1 MQELYFSQRTTL
13 PTRTPDVLDR
23 NYALL
28 QKAEGYAYKT
38 VGGTDLGAYVFKPK
52 EGEAPEAGWPAAL
65 FFYSS
70 SWDNGLM
77 SQFAPHALYLASR
90 GMAGILVDYR
100 TTGKFAGCTPMDA
113 AADARS
119 AVRWVR
125 AHAAELGIDPGKIA
139 GCGGSAGAHA
149 ILSAAMVPEDES
161 ATGEEASQSC
171 VPNALILFNPV
182 LDTGSS
188 GVFSDR
194 FPDRRTARRN
204 NLMRR
209 VKRKLPP
216 MLIFHGTAD
225 RVIPFEHSARFRK
238 KNWWRR
244 NFCRLLS
251 YEGHGHGF
259 FNFNFDVRLYELTL
273 NDLDRFLV
281 ERGFLQPN
289 PEDDGVPR
297 LS

>member
-1 MQELYFSQRTTL
+1 MQEIYFSQRTTL

-28 QKAEGYAYKT
+28 QQAEGYVYKT
-38 VGGTDLGAYVFKPK
+38 TSGTDLGAYVFRATEHPP
-52 EGEAPEAGWPAAL
+52 ATGWPVAL
-65 FFYSS
+65 FFFSS
-70 SWDNGLM
+70 TWDNGLV

-90 GMAGILVDYR
+90 GMTGILIDYR
-100 TTGKFAGCTPMDA
+100 VTARFPGCTPLDA

-125 AHAAELGIDPGKIA
+125 AHAADLGVDPQKVV

-149 ILSAAMVPEDES
+149 ILSAALLRDGDDPEDDIS
-161 ATGEEASQSC
+161 IPCA
-171 VPNALILFNPV
+171 PNALILFNPV
-182 LDTGSS
+182 TDTSPA

-194 FPDRRTARRN
+194 FPDRKTARRGS
-204 NLMRR
+204 LMRSVR
-209 VKRKLPP
+209 RKLPP
-216 MLIFHGTAD
+216 MLLIHGTAD
-225 RVIPFEHSARFRK
+225 RVVPFEHSVRFRK

-244 NFCRLLS
+244 NICKLLP

-259 FNFNFDVRLYELTL
+259 FNFNFDIRLYEHTL

-281 ERGFLQPN
+281 ERGFLSAN
-289 PEDDGVPR
+289 PDDDGVPR

>member
-1 MQELYFSQRTTL
+1 MQDIYFTQRTTL

-28 QKAEGYAYKT
+28 QKADGYAYKSI
-38 VGGTDLGAYVFKPK
+38 GDTDLGAYVFKPQDK
-52 EGEAPEAGWPAAL
+52 VMPEGGWPVAL

-70 SWDNGLM
+70 SWDNGLL

-90 GMAGILVDYR
+90 GMAGILIDYR
-100 TTGKFAGCTPMDA
+100 TTGRFPGCSPLDA
-113 AADARS
+113 VCDARD

-125 AHAAELGIDPGKIA
+125 AHAEELGINPAKVA

-149 ILSAAMVPEDES
+149 ILATAMLPEAPPAD
-161 ATGEEASQSC
+161 GEPAIPC

-182 LDTGSS
+182 IDTGST
-188 GVFSDR
+188 GVFCDR
-194 FPDRRTARRN
+194 FPDRKTARSA

-209 VKRKLPP
+209 VRRKLPP
-216 MLIFHGTAD
+216 MLLFHGTAD
-225 RVIPFEHSARFRK
+225 RVIPYEHSVRFRK

-244 NFCRLLS
+244 NVCRLLP

-281 ERGFLQPN
+281 DRGFLPPN
-289 PEDDGVPR
+289 PDDDGVPR